1 MKRTRVTPPR
11 RANADDN
18 RLALAGAP
26 PLLSEHLQRLRE
38 LPTHGNT
45 TLHADQLL
53 LGLVLSFFDP
63 MSRSLR
69 RIEDRGDF
77 AGRLDLPRLA
87 RSTTSDALAAFDPS
101 HLLPLIQDLRRRCPD
116 LTHADA
122 DLAGITRRIIA
133 ADGTYLNTLADVV
146 WALQHTKR
154 DGRTQ
159 GQVRANVQLDVGNW
173 VPQVISISGNDD
185 ESEPVAVARD
195 LLSGVLYVVDRN
207 FLDFLAFIVPALA
220 KGNDLILRVRDN
232 APAVRVTQSL
242 PLTAADLAAGVVAD
256 AQVQLT
262 GRDAPPGVFRLVTI
276 LAGDRNG
283 KPQTIRLLSNLFDAR
298 TVAAHVIG
306 AAYRLRWQ
314 IELFF
319 KWLKCFARIDHL
331 LSTSRNGITTQLY
344 AAVIGVLLICVQ
356 TGRRVSIYA
365 LAALSGVANGQL
377 TMQQAMAVIAKRERE
392 RQMARERQARR
403 RRQKLA

>member
-1 MKRTRVTPPR
+1 
-11 RANADDN
+11 
-18 RLALAGAP
+18 
-26 PLLSEHLQRLRE
+26 
-38 LPTHGNT
+38 
-45 TLHADQLL
+45 
-53 LGLVLSFFDP
+53 
-63 MSRSLR
+63 
-69 RIEDRGDF
+69 
-77 AGRLDLPRLA
+77 
-87 RSTTSDALAAFDPS
+87 
-101 HLLPLIQDLRRRCPD
+101 
-116 LTHADA
+116 
-122 DLAGITRRIIA
+122 
-133 ADGTYLNTLADVV
+133 
-146 WALQHTKR
+146 
-154 DGRTQ
+154 
-159 GQVRANVQLDVGNW
+159 
-173 VPQVISISGNDD
+173 
-185 ESEPVAVARD
+185 
-195 LLSGVLYVVDRN
+195 VDRN